1 METVPDEVQ
10 SYGAG
15 LEEKNMVKTH
25 KESRFSLLTLAQIR
39 DSKEVILQIED
50 TRTEFTDGQ
59 KCFLCEVVK
68 PFDYNN
74 TKNRA
79 DLEWEILTLN
89 EEMRKKDKKIE
100 RLERE
105 VKKYRERYLN
115 G

>member
-1 METVPDEVQ
+1 
-10 SYGAG
+10 
-15 LEEKNMVKTH
+15 MVKTH
-25 KESRFSLLTLAQIR
+25 KDSHFSLLTLAQIR

-79 DLEWEILTLN
+79 DLEREILTLN

>member
-1 METVPDEVQ
+1 
-10 SYGAG
+10 
-15 LEEKNMVKTH
+15 MVKTH
-25 KESRFSLLTLAQIR
+25 KDSRFSLLTLAQIR

-59 KCFLCEVVK
+59 KCFLCEIVK

-79 DLEWEILTLN
+79 DLEREILTLN
-89 EEMRKKDKKIE
+89 KEMRKKDKKIE

>member
-1 METVPDEVQ
+1 
-10 SYGAG
+10 
-15 LEEKNMVKTH
+15 MVKTH
-25 KESRFSLLTLAQIR
+25 NKSRFSLLTLGQIR

-50 TRTEFTDGQ
+50 TRTEFTDGK
-59 KCFLCEVVK
+59 KCFLCEVVTQ
-68 PFDYNN
+68 FEYNN

-79 DLEWEILTLN
+79 DLECEILTLN

>member
-1 METVPDEVQ
+1 M
-10 SYGAG
+10 
-15 LEEKNMVKTH
+15 
-25 KESRFSLLTLAQIR
+25 
-39 DSKEVILQIED
+39 QIED

-59 KCFLCEVVK
+59 KCFLCEVVT

-74 TKNRA
+74 TKNRVE
-79 DLEWEILTLN
+79 LERKILTLN